1 MVISCVLT
9 VFQSKK
15 SIFKESSFH
24 NLGQYFFTLPS
35 VNKHFDTGAKWTAN
49 KLWKDKASYKRAIMK
64 QLGLSTATLLR
75 VEVDYTYYKCVQTVC
90 ESRYYFWFQDLS
102 VYKCC
107 LYSQHIQTKL

>member
-1 MVISCVLT
+1 MVLSCVLT

-35 VNKHFDTGAKWTAN
+35 VNEHFDTGAKWTTTE
-49 KLWKDKASYKRAIMK
+49 LWKDKASYKRAIMK

-75 VEVDYTYYKCVQTVC
+75 VEVDYLLQVC
-90 ESRYYFWFQDLS
+90 TN
-102 VYKCC
+102 CM
-107 LYSQHIQTKL
+107 